1 MRNVVFLVPFCFLSF
16 FVFAQEDPV
25 VWRQLKTITNEHY
38 HLRVPE
44 NFRQIRNL
52 GRGLEQFFEASGV
65 GLPITFNQGPVIV
78 TIFLMRESCSSLDD
92 CKRQCL
98 EGYRINRDRVFS
110 ADWQD
115 TQEKLPLENGDE
127 AWLLHTRFYRQSKGL
142 HQSRFDLV
150 ASRTDFEGEE
160 QLPRL
165 RGSAFWTVR
174 IRAFI
179 TPALC
184 WSARCGPARRPG

>member
-150 ASRTDFEGEE
+150 AYSNKAKAGYLYTLSVQHVDGTYKVEGDLGIPAFAKALFSRF
-160 QLPRL
+160 QLR
-165 RGSAFWTVR
+165 
-174 IRAFI
+174 
-179 TPALC
+179 
-184 WSARCGPARRPG
+184 